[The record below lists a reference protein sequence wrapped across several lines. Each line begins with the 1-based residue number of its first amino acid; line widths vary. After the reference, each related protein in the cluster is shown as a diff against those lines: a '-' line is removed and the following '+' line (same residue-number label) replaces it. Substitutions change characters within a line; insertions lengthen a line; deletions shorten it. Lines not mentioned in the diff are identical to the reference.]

1 MYEQYGQNTTV
12 VLPISRTV
20 GLFGAVTVVWQADP
34 GEATLMD
41 YAPESGTVNFANT
54 QQEAKIYVTILDD
67 TVYEPMEVQFNF
79 VIIRAAESEN
89 L

>member
-1 MYEQYGQNTTV
+1 
-12 VLPISRTV
+12 
-20 GLFGAVTVVWQADP
+20 
-34 GEATLMD
+34 MD

-79 VIIRAAESEN
+79 IMICPTVLWFSVQQDRWSCDMRN
-89 L
+89 LVGVF